1 MSADLKTQVK
11 VALALRGKNQR
22 WLASEI
28 GIFDS
33 QLSDIIN
40 GKRHG
45 SKTDFYVS
53 KIKEKLGIENDDA
66 TNQG

>member
-1 MSADLKTQVK
+1 MSTDLKTQVK
-11 VALALRGKNQR
+11 VALALRGKNQT
-22 WLASEI
+22 WLANEI

-45 SKTDFYVS
+45 TKTDFYVNE
-53 KIKEKLGIENDDA
+53 IKKRLGIENKE
-66 TNQG
+66 G